1 MTATL
6 EKQPNCISALHIELP
21 ADRVGQ
27 ERDRIVRDFMLHAQ
41 VSGYRPGKAPRMVVE
56 AKYKQ
61 KIAEELNQAL
71 LAAGVR
77 EAIQEHKLRV
87 LTVEAVED
95 VKQEAN
101 GPITF
106 TAKIVTAPEFELPA
120 YEKLEVRAPDMKVDE
135 KEVDEAIERLR
146 ARLAD
151 FEEVSGRAL
160 ALEDFCVL
168 DVAGK
173 IDGVPVGEAVPTNVG
188 QELQG
193 RDGFWIK
200 LGSGNFLPGF
210 CEAVVGMNPAETRE
224 FSIDLPADFP
234 DSALAAKK
242 IDYTVKLQEIKKQVL
257 PEVNDEFA
265 AKVAPGKTLGELRDL
280 LRADVE
286 NQKRDFIEE
295 GKRRQ
300 VLEHLN
306 RSVEFDLPANLLRG
320 EVRRIAA
327 DIVRQNQERGV
338 TDEKIIENQKEIA
351 NNAQAA
357 AHERLKGAFILTRI
371 AEKEGIRVSKNEM
384 NERVTALA
392 VRYGTSFDK
401 MQKDLVDRDALT
413 GIEEELLIG
422 KTLAHLTSNATVLP
436 LPENPPAGT

>member
-1 MTATL
+1 MTATI

-27 ERDRIVRDFMLHAQ
+27 ERDKIVRDFMQHAQ
-41 VSGYRPGKAPRMVVE
+41 VAGYRAGKAPRMVIE

-87 LTVEAVED
+87 LTVDSVGD
-95 VKQEAN
+95 VKQEGN
-101 GPITF
+101 GPLSF
-106 TAKIVTAPEFELPA
+106 TAKVVTAPEFELPA
-120 YEKLEVRAPDMKVDE
+120 YDKIEIRAPELKVED

-151 FEEVSGRAL
+151 FEDVNGRPL

-173 IDGVPVGEAVPTNVG
+173 LDGKPVGETVANNVG
-188 QELQG
+188 TELQG

-200 LGSGNFLPGF
+200 LGAGNFLPGF
-210 CEAVVGMNPAETRE
+210 CEALVGMNAGDTRE
-224 FSIDLPADFP
+224 FAIELPAEFP

-242 IDYTVKLQEIKKQVL
+242 LDYTVTLREIKLQVL
-257 PEVNDEFA
+257 PVVNDEFA
-265 AKVAPGKTLGELRDL
+265 AKVAPGKSLAELRDL

-300 VLEHLN
+300 ILDHLN
-306 RSVEFDLPANLLRG
+306 RGVEFELPANLIRN

-338 TDEKIIENQKEIA
+338 SDEKIIENQKDIA
-351 NNAQAA
+351 NNAQVAA
-357 AHERLKGAFILTRI
+357 RERLKGAFILTRI
-371 AEKEGIRVSKNEM
+371 AEKESIRVTKNEL
-384 NERVTALA
+384 NERIVALA
-392 VRYGTSFDK
+392 ARYGTSFDK
-401 MQKDLVDRDALT
+401 MQKDLVDRDAII

-422 KTLAHLTSNATVLP
+422 KTLAYLTSNANVLL
-436 LPENPPAGT
+436 LPENPSTGA